1 MCTTLLVTVMN
12 IAFIQ
17 EQTAGAP
24 EPQKQEIV
32 QVVPEPTGLAEELTD
47 KLVDPQEEG
56 EDDGK

>member
-1 MCTTLLVTVMN
+1 M
-12 IAFIQ
+12 
-17 EQTAGAP
+17 
-24 EPQKQEIV
+24 